1 MMRHDTRKYLENI
14 FFGAFNLCVFF
25 IKNGKPDTKSL
36 FSFGC
41 IEKRKKSFYTPFLRI
56 IYDHGFKQLVV
67 VLFVIDVIVFCG
79 SISQAPVFIFPII
92 ILCVFYMH
100 FLQPTYF
107 YLLN

>member
-1 MMRHDTRKYLENI
+1 MENLI
-14 FFGAFNLCVFF
+14 QNLSFHLDAL
-25 IKNGKPDTKSL
+25 KKGKTLSTL
-36 FSFGC
+36 
-41 IEKRKKSFYTPFLRI
+41 FLRI

-79 SISQAPVFIFPII
+79 SILQAPVFIFPII